1 MLKSFCEQTSPLAVV
16 PNNLKKI
23 TTAAPKNVEI
33 ARVGITRQRLLHKQG
48 KRAESLSHIRVA
60 GRQPD
65 VNATWKSDH
74 L

>member
-1 MLKSFCEQTSPLAVV
+1 LRRRDRHDAVRNRRPQEPATLKSFCEQTSPLAVV

-48 KRAESLSHIRVA
+48 K
-60 GRQPD
+60 
-65 VNATWKSDH
+65 
-74 L
+74 

>member
-1 MLKSFCEQTSPLAVV
+1 M
-16 PNNLKKI
+16 PNDLKKI
-23 TTAAPKNVEI
+23 TAAAPKNVEI

-60 GRQPD
+60 GRKPD
-65 VNATWKSDH
+65 VNATWKGDH

>member
-1 MLKSFCEQTSPLAVV
+1 MDAKQPLRGSLLQAILHPLAVV

-48 KRAESLSHIRVA
+48 K
-60 GRQPD
+60 
-65 VNATWKSDH
+65 
-74 L
+74 